1 MIRVQEMATF
11 AVPLERSTGRC
22 LRVPALESPGGGS
35 LASIYGTLE
44 GMEQA
49 GVRITE
55 ALAAARLGDR
65 DAFNTVFSAVHGEL
79 RRLARAQKR
88 RHSPDATLDTTAL
101 VHETYL
107 KLALPANLAVED
119 RGHFLALAA
128 RAMRQILVTS
138 ARRRQAQKRG
148 GGESRLSI
156 REPAREATFSVASA
170 ISLPELLAIHQSLER
185 LEEMDAGL
193 ARLVELRF
201 FAGLTE
207 EEIAELRGVSPRT
220 VRRDWQAAR
229 AFLLRQLRTM
239 GG

>member
-1 MIRVQEMATF
+1 MT
-11 AVPLERSTGRC
+11 STC
-22 LRVPALESPGGGS
+22 
-35 LASIYGTLE
+35 GTLE
-44 GMEQA
+44 RMEQA

-79 RRLARAQKR
+79 RRLARAQRR

-119 RGHFLALAA
+119 RGHFFALAA
-128 RAMRQILVTS
+128 RAMRQILITS
-138 ARRRQAQKRG
+138 ARKRLAQKRG
-148 GGESRLSI
+148 GGHPLLSR
-156 REPAREATFSVASA
+156 PEAAGEAVLSVASPFP
-170 ISLPELLAIHQSLER
+170 LPELLAIHQSLER
-185 LEEMDAGL
+185 LEEMDADL

-207 EEIAELRGVSPRT
+207 EEVAELRGVSSRT
-220 VRRDWQAAR
+220 VRRDWKAAR
-229 AFLLRQLRTM
+229 AFLLRQLGTLGEGRSA
-239 GG
+239 

>member
-1 MIRVQEMATF
+1 VLQGPRVDRAWK
-11 AVPLERSTGRC
+11 
-22 LRVPALESPGGGS
+22 GG
-35 LASIYGTLE
+35 LASTCGTLE

-119 RGHFLALAA
+119 RGHFFALAA

-148 GGESRLSI
+148 GGESPLSI
-156 REPAREATFSVASA
+156 REPAGEAALSAASPFP
-170 ISLPELLAIHQSLER
+170 LPELLAIHQSLER
-185 LEEMDAGL
+185 LEEMDPEL
-193 ARLVELRF
+193 ARPVELRF

-207 EEIAELRGVSPRT
+207 EEVAELRGVSSRT